1 MLNKE
6 EIIKRLKI
14 CIKELEKKDMYLIMN
29 NGSERAIAHR
39 LAVYM
44 ESGFPEYDVDCE
56 YNINVEHN
64 SGRKKI
70 YLLQEEVKKYK
81 STHKKIKDKEVSILP
96 DIIVH
101 KRGVNTHNLL
111 VIEIKKDTS
120 IIDDGFDQIKLE
132 KLTKTYDGDELFYKL
147 GCAIKILTKSKNIQT
162 KFFEDG
168 KEENEI
174 KDESIKEEMEQIKR
188 EDNI

>member
-1 MLNKE
+1 MLNNE
-6 EIIKRLKI
+6 EIIKKLEMCIEELKR
-14 CIKELEKKDMYLIMN
+14 KDMYLIEK

-44 ESGFPEYDVDCE
+44 ESEFSEYDVDCE

-81 STHKKIKDKEVSILP
+81 STHKKIEDKEVSILP

-120 IIDDGFDQIKLE
+120 IIDDDFDQIKLE

-147 GCAIKILTKSKNIQT
+147 GCAIKILTKSKNVQI
-162 KFFEDG
+162 KFLEDG
-168 KEENEI
+168 KEKNEI
-174 KDESIKEEMEQIKR
+174 KDENIKNKNIKEKME
-188 EDNI
+188 